1 MAGREERAETIR
13 DGNIAKQNLMK
24 EGVTVHPLTSEE
36 KDFAKQRTSVVY
48 NQFSDFFTPG
58 FIDRIKKQYF

>member
-1 MAGREERAETIR
+1 
-13 DGNIAKQNLMK
+13 MK

-58 FIDRIKKQYF
+58 LIDRIKKQ